1 MHLLLMAFIAI
12 TTTQPA
18 ILDQTD
24 EEWTAS
30 GYTVVEEVSINPL
43 DYGEPISWGEN
54 CNGPTASIGCQG
66 FFIPTENGEKWRIIM
81 LLKDK
86 IVVLQEDE
94 EVREIPLACDPIN
107 ITFSPNGRYALV
119 KGKDVSRRRFE
130 RREVEYINIDTGE
143 IRSFEPALTSG
154 WIGGFFIN
162 NDGSLYRFSLREN
175 VLEYYDPDLN
185 LISSHEGDIASTLG
199 GSFSH
204 ASDGSIITF
213 TFWKT
218 ILAFDSNCNLLWR
231 MESENQPHY
240 GSPVVNPDGSY
251 ALLSTLKEGGLTCL
265 NAHTGEVLWSE
276 MGSETSAPL
285 PSDYGHAWAARLSN
299 RGLLIGTDEDSRE
312 SINYV
317 LYPSETWSY
326 GYPVAVAQNGV
337 CLSRT
342 RSLPPEYQNSILV
355 KTIYTDET
363 GNIIW
368 VSAAY
373 SAAAGSLDY
382 SANINIERGLG
393 GGTRGIQSDGKRFI
407 YSDYQFVKVLR
418 VEGGEE

>member
-1 MHLLLMAFIAI
+1 MLFILMVLIGF
-12 TTTQPA
+12 TSNQPG

-24 EEWTAS
+24 EEWIAA
-30 GYTVVEEVSINPL
+30 GYRIVEEVSINPL
-43 DYGEPISWGEN
+43 DYGEPIDWNSSSAN
-54 CNGPTASIGCQG
+54 IGCQG
-66 FFIPTENGEKWRIIM
+66 FFVPTEDGEKWRIIM

-86 IVVLQEDE
+86 VVVLQEDE
-94 EVREIPLACDPIN
+94 DVREIPLTCNPVEI
-107 ITFSPNGRYALV
+107 IFSPNGRYALV
-119 KGKDVSRRRFE
+119 KGRNESRRFD
-130 RREVEYINIDTGE
+130 RREVEYVNIDTGE
-143 IRSFEPALTSG
+143 VRLFEPELSSG

-175 VLEYYDPDLN
+175 ALEYYDPDLN
-185 LISSHEGDIASTLG
+185 LISSHEGDIGYWG

-204 ASDGSIITF
+204 ASDGSIIIL

-251 ALLSTLKEGGLTCL
+251 ALLSTLNEGGLTCL

-285 PSDYGHAWAARLSN
+285 PSDYGHGWATKLSN
-299 RGLLIGTDEDSRE
+299 RGLLIGTDVDSRE

-317 LYPSETWSY
+317 LYPSETWGY
-326 GYPVAVAQNGV
+326 GSPVAVAQNGT
-337 CLSRT
+337 CLSRA
-342 RSLPPEYQNSILV
+342 RSLPPEYQNSILR
-355 KTIYTDET
+355 KIIYTDEI

-373 SAAAGSLDY
+373 SAKAGSLDF

-407 YSDYQFVKVLR
+407 YSDYEFVKVLR

>member
-1 MHLLLMAFIAI
+1 MHIILMVLIGI

-30 GYTVVEEVSINPL
+30 GYTVVEEVSINPF

-54 CNGPTASIGCQG
+54 SNGPTASIGCQG
-66 FFIPTENGEKWRIIM
+66 FFVPTENGEKWRIIM

-94 EVREIPLACDPIN
+94 EVREISLACDPIN
-107 ITFSPNGRYALV
+107 ITFSPNGCYALV
-119 KGKDVSRRRFE
+119 KGRDVSRRLD

-143 IRSFEPALTSG
+143 IRLFEPALTSG

-162 NDGSLYRFSLREN
+162 NDGSLYRFSLRKN

-185 LISSHEGDIASTLG
+185 LISSHEGDIGYWGS
-199 GSFSH
+199 SFSH
-204 ASDGSIITF
+204 ASDGSIIILAF
-213 TFWKT
+213 GKN
-218 ILAFDSNCNLLWR
+218 ILAFDSECNLLWR
-231 MESENQPHY
+231 MESENQPHFS
-240 GSPVVNPDGSY
+240 SPVVSPDGSY
-251 ALLSTLKEGGLTCL
+251 ALLSTHNEDGLTCL

-276 MGSETSAPL
+276 MGSEINAPL
-285 PSDYGHAWAARLSN
+285 PSDYGNGWAARLSN
-299 RGLLIGTDEDSRE
+299 RGLLIGTDVDSRE

-326 GYPVAVAQNGV
+326 GSPVAVARNGA
-337 CLSRT
+337 CLLKT
-342 RSLPPEYQNSILV
+342 VSLSPEYQNVSLI
-355 KTIYTDET
+355 KFIYTDET

-373 SAAAGSLDY
+373 SAAAGSLDF
-382 SANINIERGLG
+382 SANINIGRGLEFKVVK
-393 GGTRGIQSDGKRFI
+393 GIQSDGNRFI
-407 YSDYQFVKVLR
+407 YSDYEFVKVLR
-418 VEGGEE
+418 VEGGE